1 MIKVELSI
9 ETLEDL
15 LKPILRQVPFV
26 VSKSINDTL
35 FGARKHQMEVM
46 DKNLAGGPT
55 RWTRNSILYRKA
67 TRSNLQGELYFSDR
81 APYMKTVVHG
91 GTITPAKKKLV
102 APVKGKVRLTKQGN
116 LTKNKVQHLAIKKN
130 HFIGLPGKSKDQ
142 SKYGVYKKKGRGKN
156 RKLERIVYINLSSRK
171 QKATYDGPKFA
182 KRYIENHLQINIIRA
197 AKRAVDTSR

>member
-102 APVKGKVRLTKQGN
+102 APVKGKVRLTKQ
-116 LTKNKVQHLAIKKN
+116 VQQLAIKKN
-130 HFIGLPGKSKDQ
+130 HFIGLPGKSTDQ

-171 QKATYDGPKFA
+171 QKATYDAPKFA
-182 KRYIENHLQINIIRA
+182 KRYIERHLQINIIRA

>member
-67 TRSNLQGELYFSDR
+67 TRSYLQGELYFSER
-81 APYMKTVVHG
+81 APYMKTVIQG

-116 LTKNKVQHLAIKKN
+116 LTKNKVQQLAIKKN
-130 HFIGLPGKSKDQ
+130 HFVGLPGKSTDQ

-156 RKLERIVYINLSSRK
+156 RKLERKMVYTVSWRCIT
-171 QKATYDGPKFA
+171 TYIIMECDG
-182 KRYIENHLQINIIRA
+182 Y
-197 AKRAVDTSR
+197 